1 MSIFVIELDNCEA
14 YEDRIVGVGGNA
26 FKSYLDASVSLLK
39 EGYTPYLVDRALGG
53 DPDYEIEFIVEYE
66 DEIEVARILE
76 LNLVE
81 TV

>member
-1 MSIFVIELDNCEA
+1 MNIFVIELDNCES
-14 YEDRIVGVGGNA
+14 YEDRIVGVGSNA

-39 EGYTPYLVDRALGG
+39 EGYEPYLVNRAFGG
-53 DPDYEIEFIVEYE
+53 DPDYDIEFIVKYE
-66 DEIEVARILE
+66 DEIEVARILK